1 MLTLWQ
7 FFEKIFQS
15 NQQKFSKKQQKQKQ
29 KRKSKKMA
37 KIKQVNTLLKLL
49 HLYLSIYYSILLQ
62 KNNNHW
68 KNAVVWF
75 RPSVFCKKIIKKEIL
90 LALLCTEEYCFKK
103 NIQWIENHLLW
114 CTSRMS
120 TKKPI
125 SKAIFY
131 KDLYIT
137 IYGMNGT
144 PWYNSEKMNNKK
156 ALLKNIFSCLPPS

>member
-1 MLTLWQ
+1 
-7 FFEKIFQS
+7 
-15 NQQKFSKKQQKQKQ
+15 
-29 KRKSKKMA
+29 MA

-75 RPSVFCKKIIKKEIL
+75 RPSVFCKKIIKKERNFTGFVVYRRIL
-90 LALLCTEEYCFKK
+90 LQKK
-103 NIQWIENHLLW
+103 TYNESKTTYYDVLVGWVP
-114 CTSRMS
+114 
-120 TKKPI
+120 KKPI

-156 ALLKNIFSCLPPS
+156 ALLKNIYSLVYLLFKSRIVRILVK

>member
-1 MLTLWQ
+1 MPLCDLDPP
-7 FFEKIFQS
+7 FFAK
-15 NQQKFSKKQQKQKQ
+15 NNKKKE
-29 KRKSKKMA
+29 RNFTGF
-37 KIKQVNTLLKLL
+37 VV
-49 HLYLSIYYSILLQ
+49 YRRILLQ
-62 KNNNHW
+62 
-68 KNAVVWF
+68 
-75 RPSVFCKKIIKKEIL
+75 
-90 LALLCTEEYCFKK
+90 K

-156 ALLKNIFSCLPPS
+156 SVTKKYIL

>member
-1 MLTLWQ
+1 
-7 FFEKIFQS
+7 
-15 NQQKFSKKQQKQKQ
+15 
-29 KRKSKKMA
+29 MA

-75 RPSVFCKKIIKKEIL
+75 RPSVFCKKIIKKERNFTGFVVYRRIL
-90 LALLCTEEYCFKK
+90 LQKK
-103 NIQWIENHLLW
+103 TYNESKTTYYDVLVGWVP
-114 CTSRMS
+114 
-120 TKKPI
+120 KKPI

-156 ALLKNIFSCLPPS
+156 ALLKNIYSLCLPPFLNRRSFGY

>member
-1 MLTLWQ
+1 
-7 FFEKIFQS
+7 
-15 NQQKFSKKQQKQKQ
+15 
-29 KRKSKKMA
+29 MA

-103 NIQWIENHLLW
+103 KTYNE
-114 CTSRMS
+114 
-120 TKKPI
+120 
-125 SKAIFY
+125 SKTTY
-131 KDLYIT
+131 YDVLV
-137 IYGMNGT
+137 GWV
-144 PWYNSEKMNNKK
+144 P
-156 ALLKNIFSCLPPS
+156 KNL